1 MKKTV
6 VINLRLKGD
15 WTERHTTI
23 RRIEKIPMDAI
34 VVSAYDLVTDTTAVS
49 IQYNEEREVY

>member
-23 RRIEKIPMDAI
+23 RRIENIPMDAI
-34 VVSAYDLVTDTTAVS
+34 VVSAYDIVTDTTAVS
-49 IQYNEEREVY
+49 IQYSEDREVY